1 MIGNKQ
7 MIMIF
12 LPAILVVSFGLF
24 LQTRRYEP
32 LLPKA
37 NADSVSTKLYN
48 IPILPEDPIIGNPL
62 APLTIINFA
71 DFGCDH
77 CKDEMALLDRILKQY
92 PNKLKIIW
100 KGLPVTRF
108 PYPSD
113 LSHDYAYCAN
123 AQGKFAAFANAVFA
137 HNESLT
143 ADSLNSLAD
152 ASQLDKG
159 KLTSCLSSSAP
170 ATYRDKT
177 ATLASTLKITG
188 VPAVFIQDKQV
199 DTPTTLEGW
208 KVLLGLTP

>member
-1 MIGNKQ
+1 MIGSKQ
-7 MIMIF
+7 MLLIF
-12 LPAILVVSFGLF
+12 LPAFVVVGLGLF

-32 LLPKA
+32 LLPKSGA
-37 NADSVSTKLYN
+37 GSESTKLYS
-48 IPILPEDPIIGNPL
+48 IPILPEDPIIGSPL

-77 CKDEMALLDRILKQY
+77 CKDEMALLDTVLKQY

-100 KGLPVTRF
+100 KGLPATRF

-123 AQGKFAAFANAVFA
+123 AQGKFTAFANAVFA

-143 ADSLNSLAD
+143 ADRLDALAA

-159 KLTSCLSSSAP
+159 KLARCLSSNAP
-170 ATYRDKT
+170 AAYRDKT
-177 ATLASTLKITG
+177 AALASALKIQA
-188 VPAVFIQDKQV
+188 VPAVFIQNKQV